1 MASGEGSDD
10 DLEFQEGDI
19 NRFVVNGT
27 LAIDFSNRIQK
38 VAKMDFN
45 TNSRSRG
52 RFTRM
57 VIYVNLDK
65 PLVLQV
71 LVNSMLQKVEY
82 EALPTICFSYKKYG
96 HTKEIYPSKE
106 QSSTKMKERM
116 ESALDKA
123 EDGE

>member
-1 MASGEGSDD
+1 
-10 DLEFQEGDI
+10 
-19 NRFVVNGT
+19 
-27 LAIDFSNRIQK
+27 
-38 VAKMDFN
+38 MDFN
-45 TNSRSRG
+45 IDSRSRG

-71 LVNSMLQKVEY
+71 LVNGVLQKVEY
-82 EALPTICFSYKKYG
+82 EALPTICFSYRKYC
-96 HTKEIYPSKE
+96 HTKEVYPSKE

-123 EDGE
+123 EEEE